1 MLRLDGVY
9 VTTSRFWEIISDFLS
24 VEWLEMR
31 PFNTFLNSVY
41 NTSLQLHLNLHKNGR
56 RQRAE
61 LL

>member
-31 PFNTFLNSVY
+31 PF
-41 NTSLQLHLNLHKNGR
+41 
-56 RQRAE
+56 
-61 LL
+61 